1 MKPGLYP
8 ERDCCRCAS
17 IPRLIHRELIASD
30 WSLGLG
36 IPGCAHS
43 LVACAIIFL
52 QGAVFFFGIYLVLC
66 NSSISIYLR
75 CTLGDNLSLADESI
89 GILTSS
95 GDVPAIIWCR
105 PSPSSVSH
113 KSITEQQIHDNVNR
127 LHGSNIR
134 VFTSSQYTFWR
145 SFPLRRAEVRERF
158 RIGA

>member
-105 PSPSSVSH
+105 PSPSSES
-113 KSITEQQIHDNVNR
+113 
-127 LHGSNIR
+127 
-134 VFTSSQYTFWR
+134 VFSLS
-145 SFPLRRAEVRERF
+145 
-158 RIGA
+158 